1 MATLNVNV
9 KVNGGNQQQQ
19 PKTKQQLQK
28 QALRQIVKSSVRNLM
43 KNTGGPKQTNDTN
56 KKKNEIPVAT
66 PVPPEMKFVSHMEL
80 TLDQPVSGTFEGPR
94 ISGTVDSVSGD
105 WVKAGVVNG
114 ILNIDAKVVA
124 KTLDGE
130 IFLAHIVGRCVR
142 NAQNPSRGQ
151 VRVSVTFETN
161 SKKYSWMNKKVLT
174 GVGRK
179 VEKQVSL
186 DYFEAN

>member
-28 QALRQIVKSSVRNLM
+28 QALRQIVKSSVRNLI
-43 KNTGGPKQTNDTN
+43 KSTGPKQNIDTN
-56 KKKNEIPVAT
+56 KKTKEIPVAT

-80 TLDQPVSGTFEGPR
+80 TLGQPVSGTFEGPR

-105 WVKAGVVNG
+105 WVKAGVDNG

-142 NAQNPSRGQ
+142 NPQNPSRGQ
-151 VRVSVTFETN
+151 VRVSVTFET
-161 SKKYSWMNKKVLT
+161 SSGKYFWMNKKVLT

>member
-9 KVNGGNQQQQ
+9 KVSGGNQSQQ
-19 PKTKQQLQK
+19 PKTNQQLQK
-28 QALRQIVKSSVRNLM
+28 QAVRKIVKNSVRNLI
-43 KNTGGPKQTNDTN
+43 KNNGPKQNNNISN
-56 KKKNEIPVAT
+56 KTKQIPVAT

-80 TLDQPVSGTFEGPR
+80 TLGQPVSGTFDGPR
-94 ISGTVDSVSGD
+94 IKGTVDSVSGD
-105 WVKAGVVNG
+105 WVKAGVDNG
-114 ILNIDAKVVA
+114 ILNIDAKVVG
-124 KTLDGE
+124 KTHDGE
-130 IFLAHIVGRCVR
+130 VFLAHIVGRCVR
-142 NAQNPSRGQ
+142 NPQNPSRGQ

-161 SKKYSWMNKKVLT
+161 SEKYHWMNKKVLS